1 LGDASPKEFRG
12 AECLMSFWMAQ
23 ATSRART
30 RLTLYVSSRIV
41 KTLATTTI
49 YTKKRCNECAN
60 IMRYVGFGDDTNYR
74 LIAYAYKLQSQWLLV
89 VLTRRV
95 HSAAI

>member
-1 LGDASPKEFRG
+1 
-12 AECLMSFWMAQ
+12 
-23 ATSRART
+23 
-30 RLTLYVSSRIV
+30 
-41 KTLATTTI
+41 
-49 YTKKRCNECAN
+49 
-60 IMRYVGFGDDTNYR
+60 MRYVGFGDDTNYR